1 MTLAI
6 ILVYF
11 AINSNSMEAYVDG
24 RTKLKVGLLGVAGGY
39 SAPAKVF
46 EEAFYLAF
54 SDQKVV

>member
-1 MTLAI
+1 M
-6 ILVYF
+6 VYF

-24 RTKLKVGLLGVAGGY
+24 RTKLKVGLLGVAEGY